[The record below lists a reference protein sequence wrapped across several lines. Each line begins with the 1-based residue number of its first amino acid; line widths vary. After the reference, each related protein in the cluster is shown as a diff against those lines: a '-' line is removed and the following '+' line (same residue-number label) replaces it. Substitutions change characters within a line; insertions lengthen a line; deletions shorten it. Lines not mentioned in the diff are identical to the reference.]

1 MIRQVLDGLL
11 PAVAAERLNH
21 GDVGGGGGGGG
32 GGGDDGRVGRK
43 PVQPSVRSRR
53 SAPLHRQ
60 YPKLHRQYRA
70 NKYIQYIKQVE
81 KPFFT

>member
-21 GDVGGGGGGGG
+21 GDVGGGGGG

-60 YPKLHRQYRA
+60 YPKLHTQYPSQQMYIS
-70 NKYIQYIKQVE
+70 NKSKRL
-81 KPFFT
+81 F